1 MKKLALLFC
10 LLMLSTKLSY
20 AETSTMIGIVQSKC
34 SIWTEV
40 NGVYGN
46 SLSTKL
52 DTTPSSGGVKGNV
65 RVDVLQAAAYK
76 VLFTAPVSWSSS
88 PPLSEAGT
96 FTSSVTVGAVSVSG
110 MSAYEGAKVVYNN
123 NTEFGLTLAGST
135 NFVLNSAF
143 NYSKALPAGNYTSVW
158 TVTCIAT

>member
-20 AETSTMIGIVQSKC
+20 AETSTMTGIVQSKC

-40 NGVYGN
+40 NGTYGN

-76 VLFTAPVSWSSS
+76 VRFTAPVSWSSS

-96 FTSSVTVGAVSVSG
+96 FTSSVTDRKSV
-110 MSAYEGAKVVYNN
+110 V
-123 NTEFGLTLAGST
+123 
-135 NFVLNSAF
+135 
-143 NYSKALPAGNYTSVW
+143 
-158 TVTCIAT
+158 

>member
-1 MKKLALLFC
+1 MKKLALILC
-10 LLMLSTKLSY
+10 SLMLAINLAN
-20 AETSTMIGIVQSKC
+20 AETSTMTGIVQSKC

-40 NGVYGN
+40 NGTYGN
-46 SLSTKL
+46 SLSTRL

-76 VLFTAPVSWSSS
+76 VRFTAPVSWSSA

-96 FTSSVTVGAVSVSG
+96 WTSSVVVGAVSQSG
-110 MSAYEGAKVVYNN
+110 MSSYEGAKVVYNN